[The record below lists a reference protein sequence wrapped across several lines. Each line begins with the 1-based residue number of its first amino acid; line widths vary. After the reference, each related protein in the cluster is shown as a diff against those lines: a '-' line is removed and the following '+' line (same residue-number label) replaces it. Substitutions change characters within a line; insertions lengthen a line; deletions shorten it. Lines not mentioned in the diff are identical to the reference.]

1 MQKIYRINDV
11 AKIRSGMVVTKTTN
25 RNEEKLTNTFVRLL
39 VTSDFDDDGNLH
51 REIQPNA
58 IYKPIFEKNY
68 LKAGEILF
76 NAKGRR
82 FFAMEFKEEFPHCIA
97 GSTFLVLTI
106 TSNEILP
113 NYLLWYLNHEETLK
127 VFNAKMYTQTLPSI
141 SIKELADLE
150 ITVPDLETQNNIV
163 HLDQLKNK
171 KLKIRRQL
179 IEL

>member
-1 MQKIYRINDV
+1 MQKIYKINDV

-39 VTSDFDDDGNLH
+39 TTSDFDDDGNLH

-76 NAKGRR
+76 NAKG
-82 FFAMEFKEEFPHCIA
+82 
-97 GSTFLVLTI
+97 
-106 TSNEILP
+106 

-150 ITVPDLETQNNIV
+150 IAIPDLETQNNIV

-171 KLKIRRQL
+171 KLKIRKQL
-179 IEL
+179 IELENQYINTLTYKKIK